1 MPPRGARAKAGNLS
15 PQTRSKV
22 SATYDSQPPRPV
34 PRFTT
39 AASLLAVI
47 LTPSTTCADR
57 QAEIR
62 LFMKGDHVFQK
73 HCAECHGKSGRGDG
87 ALAADA
93 VIKPRNFRSG
103 IFKFRS
109 TPLGFLP
116 TNADLTRTIRT
127 GVAGT
132 MMPSFDHL
140 TAAETT
146 AVIAYIKGL
155 SRRWKD
161 PERMTEPIAPP
172 ALPAWL
178 GDPAQAKP
186 HVTAGKASFA
196 NHCAAC
202 HGATGNGDGPASQG
216 LQDAWGHPVVPASLG
231 GPHYRS
237 GPTPADL
244 FRTIA
249 MGLDGTPMTGHLN
262 TLGAD
267 RIWEL
272 VAYIRTLPP
281 TSPPPP

>member
-1 MPPRGARAKAGNLS
+1 
-15 PQTRSKV
+15 
-22 SATYDSQPPRPV
+22 V

-87 ALAADA
+87 VLAADA

-132 MMPSFDHL
+132 MMPSIISPL
-140 TAAETT
+140 P
-146 AVIAYIKGL
+146 KPPL
-155 SRRWKD
+155 S
-161 PERMTEPIAPP
+161 
-172 ALPAWL
+172 
-178 GDPAQAKP
+178 
-186 HVTAGKASFA
+186 S
-196 NHCAAC
+196 
-202 HGATGNGDGPASQG
+202 
-216 LQDAWGHPVVPASLG
+216 
-231 GPHYRS
+231 
-237 GPTPADL
+237 
-244 FRTIA
+244 
-249 MGLDGTPMTGHLN
+249 
-262 TLGAD
+262 
-267 RIWEL
+267 
-272 VAYIRTLPP
+272 P
-281 TSPPPP
+281 TSRDCLDDGRTRSA